1 MNLLLVLVVVA
12 ATLVGCVV
20 LLWLLLRFALPWWLR
35 RKIAAMAGMAQN
47 PGIAARITLVPAAQA
62 WQQPG
67 TAGLIDEMRA
77 LGFDEVGRFAVPE
90 MPTMQL
96 WAGSHPQYGLAA
108 AVYDHGT
115 VPLFFD
121 LLRVYDDHTTCT
133 VTTNP
138 IHDPGNVPPGSRC
151 IADPAMEPRTALD
164 ILRTQPVAGNPL
176 SLDAGNFEPVFIELY
191 ARSIDHILSK
201 QMPDADEMRAVGARV
216 SEATGTP
223 APELDDEQ
231 MQFAIDMQRNTRLA
245 ALQEAIVDR
254 YLQSGQIGAREWER
268 VRDRLAI
275 VHDLLDRTDAAELAR
290 SNCDYSAIEPMV
302 ERVLAQD
309 LSPLDTFEK
318 ITAALPES
326 QRLRLL
332 GEVDHPLYAQLY
344 VTSL

>member
-1 MNLLLVLVVVA
+1 MSLMQVLVVIA
-12 ATLVGCVV
+12 ATLIGFVV
-20 LLWLLLRFALPWWLR
+20 LLWLLLRFALPWWLS

-47 PGIAARITLVPAAQA
+47 AGIAARITLIPAVQA

-67 TAGLIDEMRA
+67 TAGLIDDMRA
-77 LGFDEVGRFAVPE
+77 LGFDEVGRYAVPE

-96 WAGSHPQYGLAA
+96 WAGSHPQDGVAV

-115 VPLFFD
+115 MPLFFD
-121 LLRVYDDHTTCT
+121 LVRVYDDHATDT
-133 VTTNP
+133 VSTNP

-151 IADPAMEPRTALD
+151 IADTALQPQAALET
-164 ILRTQPVAGNPL
+164 LRAQPLAGNQLP
-176 SLDAGNFEPVFIELY
+176 LDAGNFEPVFIELY

-201 QMPDADEMRAVGARV
+201 QMPDADMMRTVGARV
-216 SEATGTP
+216 SEATGMP
-223 APELDDEQ
+223 VPELDDQQ
-231 MQFAIDMQRNTRLA
+231 MQLAVDMQRSTRLA

-268 VRDRLAI
+268 VRDRLSI
-275 VHDLLDRTDAAELAR
+275 VHDLLSREDAADLAR
-290 SNCDYSAIEPMV
+290 SNCPYEAIEPMV
-302 ERVLAQD
+302 ARVLAQE

-318 ITAALPES
+318 ITAALPET

-344 VTSL
+344 VTST

>member
-1 MNLLLVLVVVA
+1 MSLLQVLVVIA
-12 ATLVGCVV
+12 ATLVGFVV
-20 LLWLLLRFALPWWLR
+20 LLWLLLRFALPWWLG

-47 PGIAARITLVPAAQA
+47 AGIAARITLVPAAQA

-67 TAGLIDEMRA
+67 TTGLIDEMLA
-77 LGFDEVGRFAVPE
+77 LGFEEVGRYAVPE

-96 WAGSHPQYGLAA
+96 WAGSHPQDGVAA

-115 VPLFFD
+115 MPLFFD
-121 LLRVYDDHTTCT
+121 LVRVYDDHATCT
-133 VTTNP
+133 VSTNP
-138 IHDPGNVPPGSRC
+138 IHDPENVPPGSRC
-151 IADPAMEPRTALD
+151 IADPAMQPQAALET
-164 ILRTQPVAGNPL
+164 LRAQSLAGNLLP
-176 SLDAGNFEPVFIELY
+176 LDAENFEPVFIELY

-201 QMPDADEMRAVGARV
+201 RMPDADMMRTVGARV

-223 APELDDEQ
+223 VPELDDQQ
-231 MQFAIDMQRNTRLA
+231 MQFAVEMQRSTRLA

-275 VHDLLDRTDAAELAR
+275 VHDLLSREDAADLAR
-290 SNCDYSAIEPMV
+290 INCQYEAIEAMV
-302 ERVLAQD
+302 ARVLAQE

-318 ITAALPES
+318 ITAALPET

-344 VTSL
+344 VTST

>member
-1 MNLLLVLVVVA
+1 MNLVMVLVVVA
-12 ATLVGCVV
+12 ATLVGSV
-20 LLWLLLRFALPWWLR
+20 LFLWLLLRFTLPWWLG

-47 PGIAARITLVPAAQA
+47 AGIAARITLAPTAQA

-67 TAGLIDEMRA
+67 AAGLIDEMLA
-77 LGFDEVGRFAVPE
+77 LGFEEVGRYAVPE

-96 WAGSHPQYGLAA
+96 WAGSHPQDGVAV

-115 VPLFFD
+115 MPVFFD
-121 LLRVYDDHTTCT
+121 LVRVYDDHATDT
-133 VTTNP
+133 VSTNP
-138 IHDPGNVPPGSRC
+138 IHDPGNVPPGNRC
-151 IADPAMEPRTALD
+151 IADPAMPPQAALET
-164 ILRTQPVAGNPL
+164 LRAQHSTGNLLPL
-176 SLDAGNFEPVFIELY
+176 NAENFEPVFIELY

-201 QMPDADEMRAVGARV
+201 QMPDADMMRTVGARV

-223 APELDDEQ
+223 VLELDDQQ
-231 MQFAIDMQRNTRLA
+231 MQFAVEMQRNTRLA

-268 VRDRLAI
+268 VRDRLTI
-275 VHDLLDRTDAAELAR
+275 VHDLLSREDAADLAR
-290 SNCDYSAIEPMV
+290 SNCQYEAIEPMV
-302 ERVLAQD
+302 ARVLAQE

-318 ITAALPES
+318 VTAALPET

-344 VTSL
+344 VTST

>member
-1 MNLLLVLVVVA
+1 MSLVMVLAVIA

-35 RKIAAMAGMAQN
+35 RKIAAMADMPQN
-47 PGIAARITLVPAAQA
+47 AGIAARISLVPAVQA
-62 WQQPG
+62 WQQPV
-67 TAGLIDEMRA
+67 TARVIDDVRA
-77 LGFDEVGRFAVPE
+77 SGFVEIGRFVVPE

-96 WAGSHPQYGLAA
+96 WAGCHPQDGVAA
-108 AVYDHGT
+108 AIYDHGT
-115 VPLFFD
+115 MPVFFD
-121 LLRVYDDHTTCT
+121 LVRVYDDLATCT
-133 VTTNP
+133 VSTNP
-138 IHDPGNVPPGSRC
+138 IHDPENVPPGSRC
-151 IADPAMEPRTALD
+151 IADPAMPPQTALET
-164 ILRTQPVAGNPL
+164 LRAQPVAGNLLP
-176 SLDAGNFEPVFIELY
+176 LDAGNFESVFIELY

-201 QMPDADEMRAVGARV
+201 QMPDAEAMRSVGARV
-216 SEATGTP
+216 SEATGAP
-223 APELDDEQ
+223 VPELDEQQ
-231 MQFAIDMQRNTRLA
+231 MQLAVDMQRSTRLA

-275 VHDLLDRTDAAELAR
+275 VHDLLSREDAAELAR
-290 SNCDYSAIEPMV
+290 SNCDIAAIDAMV
-302 ERVLAQD
+302 ARVLALE

-344 VTSL
+344 VTSV

>member
-1 MNLLLVLVVVA
+1 MNLMMVLVVVA
-12 ATLVGCVV
+12 ATLVGFV
-20 LLWLLLRFALPWWLR
+20 LFVWLLLRFALPWWLS

-47 PGIAARITLVPAAQA
+47 AGIAARITLAPTAQA

-77 LGFDEVGRFAVPE
+77 LGFDEVGRYAVPE

-96 WAGSHPQYGLAA
+96 WAGSHPQDGVAV

-115 VPLFFD
+115 MPLFFD
-121 LLRVYDDHTTCT
+121 LVRVYDDHATDT
-133 VTTNP
+133 VSTNP
-138 IHDPGNVPPGSRC
+138 IHDPGNVPPGNRC
-151 IADPAMEPRTALD
+151 IADPALQPQAALQT
-164 ILRTQPVAGNPL
+164 LRAQPSTGNLLPL
-176 SLDAGNFEPVFIELY
+176 NAENFEPVFIELY

-201 QMPDADEMRAVGARV
+201 QMPDADMMRTVGERV
-216 SEATGTP
+216 SEATGMP
-223 APELDDEQ
+223 VPELDDQQ
-231 MQFAIDMQRNTRLA
+231 MQLAVDMQRSTRLA

-268 VRDRLAI
+268 VRDRLSI
-275 VHDLLDRTDAAELAR
+275 VHDLLSREDAADLAR
-290 SNCDYSAIEPMV
+290 SNCPYEAIEPMV
-302 ERVLAQD
+302 ARVLAQE

-318 ITAALPES
+318 ITAALPET

-344 VTSL
+344 VTSV

>member
-1 MNLLLVLVVVA
+1 MNLMLMLVVILT
-12 ATLVGCVV
+12 TLIGCVV

-67 TAGLIDEMRA
+67 TAGLIDEMLA

-96 WAGSHPQYGLAA
+96 WAGSHPQDGVAA

-115 VPLFFD
+115 MPLFFD
-121 LLRVYDDHTTCT
+121 LLQVYDDHATCT

-151 IADPAMEPRTALD
+151 FADPAMQPRTALD
-164 ILRTQPVAGNPL
+164 MLRAQPVAGNPL
-176 SLDAGNFEPVFIELY
+176 PLDAGNFEPIFIELY

-201 QMPDADEMRAVGARV
+201 QMPDADAMRAVGARV

-223 APELDDEQ
+223 VPELDDAQ
-231 MQFAIDMQRNTRLA
+231 MQLAVDMQRGTRLA

-275 VHDLLDRTDAAELAR
+275 VHDLLSREDAADLAR
-290 SNCDYSAIEPMV
+290 SNCDYSAIEPMIQ
-302 ERVLAQD
+302 RVLAQE

-344 VTSL
+344 VTSI

>member
-1 MNLLLVLVVVA
+1 MNLMMVLVVVA
-12 ATLVGCVV
+12 ATLVGLVV

-35 RKIAAMAGMAQN
+35 RKISAMAGMPQN
-47 PGIAARITLVPAAQA
+47 PGIAARITLAPAAQA

-67 TAGLIDEMRA
+67 TAGLIDEMLA

-96 WAGSHPQYGLAA
+96 WAGSHPQDGVAV

-115 VPLFFD
+115 MPLFFD
-121 LLRVYDDHTTCT
+121 VLRVYDDHATCT

-151 IADPAMEPRTALD
+151 IADPEMQPRTALD
-164 ILRTQPVAGNPL
+164 MLRAQPVAGKPL
-176 SLDAGNFEPVFIELY
+176 PLDAGNFEPVFIELY

-201 QMPDADEMRAVGARV
+201 RMPDADAMRTVGARV
-216 SEATGTP
+216 SEATGVP
-223 APELDDEQ
+223 APELDDAQ
-231 MQFAIDMQRNTRLA
+231 MQFAVDMQRSTRLA

-275 VHDLLDRTDAAELAR
+275 VHDLLSREDAAGLAR

-344 VTSL
+344 VTSI